1 MTNAKTKGPLDGI
14 HVLEIAHFIAG
25 PHAAMILCDHGADVI
40 KIEPPTGEHARNA
53 VAVDQYGNS
62 LFFAAQN
69 RGKRAVALDLGHA
82 DAKKVLDPLLK
93 WADVIITNYGPGVP
107 DKLGFGFARLQ
118 ELNPKAI
125 LVHITGYG
133 SWSDKNKYV
142 AFDGIIQAMSGV
154 WNLNGHPDGPPL
166 NCQVLVGDHGTAAHA
181 ANAALCA
188 LVERG
193 RTGKGQ
199 FIEVGMLEVLSSML
213 NSLVPDYDV
222 NGEIPRRYGQR
233 PFDRFGGSFK
243 AKDAYFTVAPATP
256 KMWKDLC
263 NLMGH
268 PEWADPSVGRRPGYI
283 ADPELAQAGRQNR
296 RGMGCPAHGG
306 GGGRHLPEAR
316 HSKRGGP
323 HHGAHLRGGR
333 QQPEFARVHQG
344 EAAEQSKTGDG
355 PGPLVPLPRRDHGDQ
370 VGSGAQPG
378 HVRGAGRARP
388 FIRRARRIGVVGRAG
403 AAVHGADDKRRGS
416 RLTFLPADPCTSS
429 SSRTS

>member
-1 MTNAKTKGPLDGI
+1 MTNASRTKGPLDGI

-25 PHAAMILCDHGADVI
+25 PHAAMILCDHGAEVV
-40 KIEPPTGEHARNA
+40 KIEPLTGEHARNA

-62 LFFAAQN
+62 LFFACHN

-93 WADVIITNYGPGVP
+93 WADVVITNYGPGVP

-133 SWSDKNKYV
+133 SWSDKKKYV

-213 NSLVPDYDV
+213 NTLVPDYEV

-268 PEWADPSVGRRPGYI
+268 PEWADPSVGRRPGYVS
-283 ADPELAQAGRQNR
+283 DPELRKQIDRTVDEWAAQRTAEEAVVTFQKLGIPSGVVRTMERIFEEEATNPNSRVLTRVRLPNNPKPVTIPGRTFVFPDDVTEVKSAPGLNENTFEVLSEL
-296 RGMGCPAHGG
+296 G
-306 GGGRHLPEAR
+306 LPSSELDALVA
-316 HSKRGGP
+316 S
-323 HHGAHLRGGR
+323 GALVRSDAQDR
-333 QQPEFARVHQG
+333 IA
-344 EAAEQSKTGDG
+344 AAE
-355 PGPLVPLPRRDHGDQ
+355 
-370 VGSGAQPG
+370 
-378 HVRGAGRARP
+378 
-388 FIRRARRIGVVGRAG
+388 
-403 AAVHGADDKRRGS
+403 
-416 RLTFLPADPCTSS
+416 
-429 SSRTS
+429 